1 MKKKF
6 LNIFIKIAFSFFS
19 FTLISILLY
28 ILSAFSLIYGK
39 VLNVSPFKNFQI
51 NFYNQ
56 IGYRN
61 IWQAQK
67 ECITFDNELI
77 YVPKI
82 GKCIFKNTEFFTE
95 LNFTDIGRYQELSD
109 RNNHKSNNIF
119 IIGDSH
125 AMGWGVNDDETFSFL
140 LNKNINIK
148 TTNLAVSSYATHREI
163 LRLKL
168 SNLLKKEDLI
178 IIQYSSNDLG
188 ENANYKKN
196 INSNKEFSNL
206 INEKLSNFEKIRKV
220 IRYSITIPI
229 EIIFKNEKIV
239 LDWNDHKKF
248 FFDILDSY
256 DFLKDNKII
265 LININSPN
273 IFFKNFINL
282 GENKNLFFL
291 NIDYSISDF
300 FIVDGHLNKHGHI
313 KTSVEIINFIKQN
326 KLFEN

>member
-1 MKKKF
+1 MS
-6 LNIFIKIAFSFFS
+6 IKYKY
-19 FTLISILLY
+19 LYYSILIIFLY
-28 ILSAFSLIYGK
+28 VVISGVLYLFSSLLLIKGK
-39 VLNVSPFKNFQI
+39 VLNISPFKNFQI

-56 IGYRN
+56 VGYRN

-82 GKCIFKNTEFFTE
+82 GKCIFKNPEFFTE
-95 LNFTDIGRYQELSD
+95 LNFTDVGRYQKSSNT
-109 RNNHKSNNIF
+109 NNNKSNNIF

-140 LNKNINIK
+140 LSKNLNIK
-148 TTNLAVSSYATHREI
+148 SINFAVSSYATYREI

-178 IIQYSSNDLG
+178 IIQYSSNDFG
-188 ENANYKKN
+188 ENTNYKKN
-196 INSNKEFSNL
+196 INSNIEFSKL
-206 INEKLSNFEKIRKV
+206 INEKLSNFEKIRKI

-229 EIIFKNEKIV
+229 EIIFKDENLI

-248 FFDILDSY
+248 FFDILDSN

-273 IFFKNFINL
+273 IFFKNFNNSS
-282 GENKNLFFL
+282 ENKNLFFL
-291 NIDYSISDF
+291 NIDYSKRDF
-300 FIVDGHLNKHGHI
+300 FIVDGHLNKDGHV
-313 KTSVEIINFIKQN
+313 KTSDEIINFIKQN
-326 KLFEN
+326 KLLEN